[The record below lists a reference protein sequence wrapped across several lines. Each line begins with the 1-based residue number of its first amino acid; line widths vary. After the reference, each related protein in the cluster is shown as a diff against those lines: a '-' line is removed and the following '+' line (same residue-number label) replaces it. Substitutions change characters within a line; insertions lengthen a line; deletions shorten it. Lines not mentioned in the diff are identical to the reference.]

1 MCCGGSGSVDLSM
14 RVTAQQ
20 DPCLCSIVSERTGSE
35 QHNRRHVT
43 HPSPKRAPCIQS
55 ASVNAGHL
63 MHDVCGMLTM
73 FSSRTGWQEDVL
85 HDFHCRRG
93 RVRGCWLAP
102 GADILACILPLDNF
116 FGFYID
122 VLRAAACLHRLHM
135 QPAWMPSTPAKAIMH
150 RREAVM
156 CACSASPSFAD
167 MVRRSLRPQSHAGDR
182 SLCCSRGIAHGIVC
196 SPHWQPRAR
205 QARVRAVQPGRR
217 ELPEQSAAPLSPT
230 ALAA

>member
-43 HPSPKRAPCIQS
+43 HPSPKRAPCVQS
-55 ASVNAGHL
+55 ASVNAGPL

-93 RVRGCWLAP
+93 RVRGCWVVP
-102 GADILACILPLDNF
+102 RADILACVLPLTAPIFSALTFSALLHVCIAWTCSLPGCRARQPRPSCTDLNL
-116 FGFYID
+116 Y
-122 VLRAAACLHRLHM
+122 RAAHRPPDSL
-135 QPAWMPSTPAKAIMH
+135 
-150 RREAVM
+150 
-156 CACSASPSFAD
+156 AD
-167 MVRRSLRPQSHAGDR
+167 MVRRSLRPQSHVGDR
-182 SLCCSRGIAHGIVC
+182 SLRCSKGTACAVC
-196 SPHWQPRAR
+196 SP
-205 QARVRAVQPGRR
+205 
-217 ELPEQSAAPLSPT
+217 PLHP
-230 ALAA
+230 